1 MNREELTEVA
11 RKCYDEEFAKR
22 DLGAAQDEPELGG
35 GQPVVP
41 MMDVAEDWLEDAASA
56 CSFFDAPGSVN
67 TPDAE
72 DARHVLEEAG
82 IPCQIDT
89 QEVDE
94 PARPRRSYHEYRV
107 LVPGP
112 LNLYATAVLD
122 RDLFNLNQEE
132 EWRAHLAALSD
143 DDLMALSP
151 DMICLGL
158 KDRIE
163 RLTKAYNDEVTRR
176 SRGLV
181 E

>member
-1 MNREELTEVA
+1 MDPEELTEVA
-11 RKCYDEEFAKR
+11 RKCYDDEFAKR
-22 DLGAAQDEPELGG
+22 DLGTAEDEPELSGG
-35 GQPVVP
+35 HPPAP
-41 MMDVAEDWLEDAASA
+41 MMDVGEDWLQDAASA
-56 CSFFDAPGSVN
+56 CSFYDTPGPN

-72 DARHVLEEAG
+72 DARRVLEDAG

-89 QEVDE
+89 HEIEEKAQ
-94 PARPRRSYHEYRV
+94 PRRTYHEFRV

-132 EWRAHLAALSD
+132 EWRAHLAALAD

-163 RLTKAYNDEVTRR
+163 RLTRAYNDEVTRR